1 MASSG
6 PTAPPGRRLGAGPGL
21 SPSIPVS
28 IKRLD
33 LGFPGGGVTLVV
45 APGQLGGGAGRGLN
59 EAKAVERMR
68 SSGFLVLIVAAFA
81 VSGCRSAGHGASGG
95 DGVSA
100 RGASALLEREQAW
113 TDAMRHHDYDALEQ
127 ILAAEFRLT
136 FVILMDRP
144 GKPEIT
150 REQWLENM
158 EHMTFGLVEM
168 HDQRVVMHG
177 ENVATVRMRMI
188 LHDWMI
194 FDNQLPPDYDLTD
207 VWAFRDNRWQVINR
221 ISEPIE

>member
-1 MASSG
+1 MVG
-6 PTAPPGRRLGAGPGL
+6 T
-21 SPSIPVS
+21 
-28 IKRLD
+28 
-33 LGFPGGGVTLVV
+33 
-45 APGQLGGGAGRGLN
+45 LGGGAGRGLN

-100 RGASALLEREQAW
+100 HSASALREREQAW
-113 TDAMRHHDYDALEQ
+113 IDAARRHEYDALEQ

-136 FVILMDRP
+136 FVFLMDRP
-144 GKPEIT
+144 GKPEVT
-150 REQWLENM
+150 REQWLENI

-177 ENVATVRMRMI
+177 ENVATVRMRMT
-188 LHDWMI
+188 LHDWMM

-207 VWAFRDNRWQVINR
+207 VWVFRDDRWQVINR

>member
-1 MASSG
+1 MK
-6 PTAPPGRRLGAGPGL
+6 T
-21 SPSIPVS
+21 
-28 IKRLD
+28 
-33 LGFPGGGVTLVV
+33 
-45 APGQLGGGAGRGLN
+45 
-59 EAKAVERMR
+59 
-68 SSGFLVLIVAAFA
+68 SGFLVFIVAAFA
-81 VSGCRSAGHGASGG
+81 VSGCRSARYDASGG

-100 RGASALLEREQAW
+100 RGATALLEREQAW
-113 TDAMRHHDYDALEQ
+113 TDAARHHEYDALEQ

-136 FVILMDRP
+136 FVFLMDRP
-144 GKPEIT
+144 GKPEVT

-188 LHDWMI
+188 LHDWMM
-194 FDNQLPPDYDLTD
+194 FDNPMPPGADLMD
-207 VWAFRDNRWQVINR
+207 VWVFRDDRWQVINR